1 MYLLNVNKA
10 DQNETIVL
18 GQEDH
23 YTQIPETT
31 CSTEF
36 LLHTLVAEDSTEIQ
50 FFRFVTVTT
59 LL

>member
-1 MYLLNVNKA
+1 MK
-10 DQNETIVL
+10 QVL

-23 YTQIPETT
+23 YTQIPDTT

-36 LLHTLVAEDSTEIQ
+36 LLHILVAEDFTEGQ
-50 FFRFVTVTT
+50 FFKFVTLTI

>member
-1 MYLLNVNKA
+1 MK
-10 DQNETIVL
+10 QVL

-23 YTQIPETT
+23 YTQIPNIT

-36 LLHTLVAEDSTEIQ
+36 LLHILVAEDSAESQ
-50 FFRFVTVTT
+50 AFGFVTLAV

>member
-1 MYLLNVNKA
+1 MK
-10 DQNETIVL
+10 QVL

-23 YTQIPETT
+23 YTQIPDIT

-36 LLHTLVAEDSTEIQ
+36 LLHILVAEDSTESQ
-50 FFRFVTVTT
+50 VFRFVTLTI